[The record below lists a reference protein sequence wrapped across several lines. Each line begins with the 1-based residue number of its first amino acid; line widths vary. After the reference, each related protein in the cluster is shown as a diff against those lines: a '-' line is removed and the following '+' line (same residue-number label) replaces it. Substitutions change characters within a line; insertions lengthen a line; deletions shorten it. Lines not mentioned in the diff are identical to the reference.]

1 MTTHILLIEDDWAL
15 RQEIVEFLRR
25 RQNSVAECGTI
36 AAARQALTERRPDI
50 VLADIRLP
58 DGDGVTFCLEHA
70 GRHPGTK
77 WLLMSGDTD
86 LLRQS
91 RELRR
96 GPDAPPYSV
105 LDKPVPLR
113 ALDDFVRLATMRG

>member
-1 MTTHILLIEDDWAL
+1 MAAHILLIEDDWDL
-15 RQEIVEFLRR
+15 RQEIVEFLKHRR
-25 RQNSVAECGTI
+25 NSVADCGTI
-36 AAARQALTERRPDI
+36 AEARQAFSKRRPDI
-50 VLADIRLP
+50 VVADIRLP
-58 DGDGVTFCLEHA
+58 DGDGVSFCLEQA

-91 RELRR
+91 RQLKR

-113 ALDDFVRLATMRG
+113 ALDDFVRLATGG

>member
-1 MTTHILLIEDDWAL
+1 MPAHILLIEDDWDL

-25 RQNSVAECGTI
+25 RQNSVADCGTL
-36 AAARQALTERRPDI
+36 AEARQAFGERRPDI
-50 VLADIRLP
+50 VMADIRLP
-58 DGDGVTFCLEHA
+58 DGDGVSFCLEHA

-86 LLRQS
+86 ALRQS
-91 RELRR
+91 RQLKR

-113 ALDDFVRLATMRG
+113 ALDDFVRLATLR